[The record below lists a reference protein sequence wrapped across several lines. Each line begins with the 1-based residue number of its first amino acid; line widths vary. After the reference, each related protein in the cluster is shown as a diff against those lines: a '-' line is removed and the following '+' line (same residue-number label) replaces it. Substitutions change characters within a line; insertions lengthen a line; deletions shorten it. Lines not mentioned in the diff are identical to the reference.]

1 MAVVSAILAHRWYQ
15 WEFGGI
21 IVPVEWT
28 AITAIYFAALV
39 SVISAVDYC
48 IGFWKKI
55 DHAAAD
61 RRKSKSFIMT
71 RKGGRSVSPAE

>member
-1 MAVVSAILAHRWYQ
+1 MAHRWYQ
-15 WEFGGI
+15 WEFGGV

-39 SVISAVDYC
+39 SVISAVDYF

-61 RRKSKSFIMT
+61 RRKSFVMT

>member
-1 MAVVSAILAHRWYQ
+1 MAQAYATLAHRWFE
-15 WEFGGI
+15 WNFFGV

-28 AITAIYFAALV
+28 AITAIYFATLV
-39 SVISAVDYC
+39 SVISAVDYF

-61 RRKSKSFIMT
+61 RRKSFVMT